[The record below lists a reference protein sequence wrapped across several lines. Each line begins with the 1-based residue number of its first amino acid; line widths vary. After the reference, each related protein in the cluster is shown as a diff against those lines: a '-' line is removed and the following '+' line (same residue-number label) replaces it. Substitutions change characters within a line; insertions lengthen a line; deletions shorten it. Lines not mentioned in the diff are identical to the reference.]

1 MSIKSPKEGPTR
13 VNTPYHDLTTQQL
26 SAIMAEAPA
35 VPLSP
40 RSAQTCAD
48 QFDGLTADM
57 LRGVVRGLVATLHK
71 RDTDRFAEG
80 NKYRGRIQELE
91 DRLKKEFEVSY
102 DMHTPP
108 DGFEANDEK
117 RAPYAWVPDKD
128 GYLVEPK
135 WVKYLEDGRV
145 AAYAMGAPIDSMPY
159 IVDIYAEPSLD
170 DEDEPFEPMPQWF
183 RAALH
188 TDDSHWQI
196 LYKET
201 YKMASWGIAAEI
213 KRHRDLHRVIDGLA
227 KKIELMSVDLEGAR
241 QAADLCEYRLQGARA
256 HKYAEHCQGLVGVES
271 LRVTQQNIQAV
282 RILRQPTNTNNNNN
296 NKNKGKGRAF

>member
-1 MSIKSPKEGPTR
+1 
-13 VNTPYHDLTTQQL
+13 
-26 SAIMAEAPA
+26 MAEAPA
-35 VPLSP
+35 APLSP
-40 RSAQTCAD
+40 RSAQACAD
-48 QFDGLTADM
+48 QFDGLTTDM
-57 LRGVVRGLVATLHK
+57 LRSVVRGLVVTLHK
-71 RDTDRFAEG
+71 RDVERFIES
-80 NKYRGRIQELE
+80 NKQKSRIQELE
-91 DRLKKEFEVSY
+91 DRIKKEFEVSY
-102 DMHTPP
+102 DMHTCPE
-108 DGFEANDEK
+108 GFEANDER
-117 RAPYAWVPDKD
+117 RAPYARVPDKD

-188 TDDSHWQI
+188 TDDAHWQV

-201 YKMASWGIAAEI
+201 YKMANWGIAAEI

-241 QAADLCEYRLQGARA
+241 QTADLCEYRLQAARA
-256 HKYAEHCQGLVGVES
+256 HKYAEHCQGLDGGG

-282 RILRQPTNTNNNNN
+282 HIMRQPTNTNNNNS
-296 NKNKGKGRAF
+296 KNKGKGRAS